1 MAPEKTDDV
10 FVISQRDKSQKSNR
24 GGIGSMSIE
33 VRKSANNS
41 SHKID
46 SNGASSPKNGAI
58 KSNVVSFAL
67 DELTKQSG
75 SPAFNPMGSIL
86 SPEEI
91 IKQLNAKDN
100 SFNQSPKAADKLANK
115 LSFAKNRY
123 ERCYAKIKDFSKL
136 NRPSLIEK
144 VLKDKNLSPEANSG
158 IMNDYV
164 CETLQNPVPGH
175 LQQFPSKLST
185 GCQPSSYTVIEVNQ
199 NRSIMQPK
207 INKSPNITPMAD
219 TTQEDIK
226 LSQYGQSTQ
235 LKPGTAP
242 GKNYSGLDGLRAT
255 EP

>member
-1 MAPEKTDDV
+1 
-10 FVISQRDKSQKSNR
+10 
-24 GGIGSMSIE
+24 
-33 VRKSANNS
+33 
-41 SHKID
+41 
-46 SNGASSPKNGAI
+46 
-58 KSNVVSFAL
+58 
-67 DELTKQSG
+67 
-75 SPAFNPMGSIL
+75 MGSIL

-226 LSQYGQSTQ
+226 LS
-235 LKPGTAP
+235 
-242 GKNYSGLDGLRAT
+242 
-255 EP
+255 